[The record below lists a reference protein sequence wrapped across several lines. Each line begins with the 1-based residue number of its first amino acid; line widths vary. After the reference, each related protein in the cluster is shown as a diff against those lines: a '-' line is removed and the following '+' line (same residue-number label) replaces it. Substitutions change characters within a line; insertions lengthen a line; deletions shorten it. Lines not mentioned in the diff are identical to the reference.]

1 MKETIIMSCE
11 DDVKEKNEFKSTVL
25 KFSRFFALK
34 PKGERLVLTEG
45 GISALIP
52 GINYMALV

>member
-25 KFSRFFALK
+25 KFSRFLHYN
-34 PKGERLVLTEG
+34 PKERD
-45 GISALIP
+45 
-52 GINYMALV
+52 